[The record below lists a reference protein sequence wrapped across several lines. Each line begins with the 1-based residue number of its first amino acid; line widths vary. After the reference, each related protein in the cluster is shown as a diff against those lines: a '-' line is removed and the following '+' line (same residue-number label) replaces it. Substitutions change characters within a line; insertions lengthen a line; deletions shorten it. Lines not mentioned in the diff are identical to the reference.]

1 MSPSRPEPTPRSR
14 SSWRQP
20 WSLAGLALLVALSAI
35 RFVNLSA
42 DPPLRLTTSQGVY
55 TDPAAYT
62 LYARSAE
69 LYGDSN
75 PLGDER
81 FPLFEYS
88 AVSGLATVVF
98 ALFGVGYAQG
108 NTVALLFSIGAI
120 LLLYLVLRRRASAEA
135 AVFALALLALNLHQY
150 HYGRLPFL
158 EHAMIFF
165 GVLSFWLTLSFG
177 TRVWGAAAAGAVA
190 AAAFLFGKTHGVSF
204 VATTGVFFIWKL
216 AGVPNT
222 DAEAGARMAY
232 LKRVVFPYALG
243 VAALSLVWYVA
254 IGRGALPVIREY
266 LAEQS
271 TGLYGA
277 PEAFTSPYN
286 FFWKLFSLGAATK
299 LYHRMVVASLCAA
312 VVVGLFCWRWITG
325 RRGAPRGGMFNDV
338 TALFVIWFAAVYIE
352 LFPWNY
358 RPLRYQLPLIYAA
371 CGLAGLGLGYL
382 WRNAC
387 EIGERLRAWSRPG
400 WTRLTGGVVALW
412 FLAMFPVYAVHYR
425 YSVTHGSPFYF
436 KDEMWVLLGLAGG
449 VVALIFLIAGV
460 LRAGKV
466 RAGQT
471 QLYRGVV
478 VVALAVSLGTGA
490 AWFSDWL
497 DRPMFTTVAV
507 SQDLAKA
514 LSPGA
519 VIAGSYGPGLS
530 SENRFQTVIHM
541 FGVADPDTSFFERF
555 PVTHL
560 LVDESSRKKF
570 EELHPDVAAGSHQI
584 HTYHVVNRRVHLVRV
599 AGSTGNPRTDGYQL
613 SAFEKAQ
620 LVFDQRLEDPEGEI
634 LRELMFS
641 DTINLAINMYMA
653 GRAERA
659 GSLQDAAFFVNH
671 ALDACPS
678 DYNLWGD
685 LGRLYSE
692 LYARDSNEVYKML
705 AGEAFSESQRINPW
719 SARIA
724 QELEK
729 IEGDGIGD

>member
-1 MSPSRPEPTPRSR
+1 MSLNHSATNPHLQST
-14 SSWRQP
+14 WRQP
-20 WSLAGLALLVALSAI
+20 WSLAGLALLVVLCAV

-75 PLGDER
+75 PLDDER
-81 FPLFEYS
+81 FPLFEHS

-98 ALFGVGYAQG
+98 TLFGVGYAQG
-108 NTVALLFSIGAI
+108 NTVALLFSLTT
-120 LLLYLVLRRRASAEA
+120 LLLLFLMLRRRASAEA
-135 AVFALALLALNLHQY
+135 AVFALGFLALNLHQY
-150 HYGRLPFL
+150 HFGRLPFL

-165 GVLSFWLTLSFG
+165 GVVSFWLLLSFG
-177 TRVWGAAAAGAVA
+177 SRRWGPVAAGAVA
-190 AAAFLFGKTHGVSF
+190 AAAFLFGKSHGVAF
-204 VATTGVFFIWKL
+204 VATTGIFFIWKL
-216 AGVPNT
+216 AGAANA
-222 DAEAGARMAY
+222 DKELGGRMVY
-232 LKRVVFPYALG
+232 LKRVVVPYALG
-243 VAALSLVWYVA
+243 VAALCLVWYVA
-254 IGRGALPVIREY
+254 IGREALPVIRDY

-299 LYHRMVVASLCAA
+299 LYHRMIVASICTA

-325 RRGAPRGGMFNDV
+325 RRGAPRGGIFNDITV
-338 TALFVIWFAAVYIE
+338 FFVIWFVVVYVE

-358 RPLRYQLPLIYAA
+358 RPLRYQLPLIYSC
-371 CGLAGLGLGYL
+371 CGLAGLGVGYL
-382 WRNAC
+382 WRNAA
-387 EIGERLRAWSRPG
+387 EITELLRGWARPG
-400 WTRLTGGVVALW
+400 WVRMTCGGLAIW
-412 FLAMFPVYAVHYR
+412 FMAMFPVYAVHYR

-436 KDEMWVLLGLAGG
+436 KDEMWVLIGLSGG
-449 VVALIFLIAGV
+449 VVALIFTVAAV
-460 LRAGKV
+460 LRAGRIK
-466 RAGQT
+466 AGQP
-471 QLYRGVV
+471 LVFRGVAIV
-478 VVALAVSLGTGA
+478 TLAISLGTGA
-490 AWFSDWL
+490 AWFADWL
-497 DRPMFTTVAV
+497 ARPMFTTVGV

-514 LSPGA
+514 LRPGA

-530 SENRFQTVIHM
+530 HENRFQTVIHM
-541 FGVADPDTSFFERF
+541 FGVADPDTTFFERF

-584 HTYHVVNRRVHLVRV
+584 HSYHVVNRRVHLLRV
-599 AGSTGNPRTDGYQL
+599 AGATGNPRADGYQL
-613 SAFEKAQ
+613 SVFEKAQ

-659 GSLQDAAFFVNH
+659 GSLQDAAFFVEH

-685 LGRLYSE
+685 LGRLYAE
-692 LYARDSNEVYKML
+692 MYALDSNDVYKKL
-705 AGEAFSESQRINPW
+705 ASEAFNESQRINPW

-724 QELEK
+724 QEIEK